1 MKVFLLT
8 TGDGSPGDEWGVI
21 SIHSS
26 PELAETAKAKYQQ
39 PITRPWDGS
48 KYIRDA
54 QIEEW
59 EVDPQP
65 SK

>member
-8 TGDGSPGDEWGVI
+8 TGDGSPGNEWGVE
-21 SIHSS
+21 SIHSAR
-26 PELAETAKAKYQQ
+26 ELAEAALAKYQQ

-48 KYIRDA
+48 TYIRDA

-59 EVDPQP
+59 EVDPE
-65 SK
+65 